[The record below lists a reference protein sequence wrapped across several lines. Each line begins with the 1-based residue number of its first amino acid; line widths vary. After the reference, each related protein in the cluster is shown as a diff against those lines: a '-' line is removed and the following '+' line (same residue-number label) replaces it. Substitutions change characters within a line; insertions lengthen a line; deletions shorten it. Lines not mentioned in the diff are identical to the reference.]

1 MNEWIKLNEL
11 KEAFKN
17 CAPSADW
24 ISEISNIKVDNS
36 KDLDVIMPIFNL
48 LEYGNNYSIIQ
59 SIRKL
64 MSIL

>member
-11 KEAFKN
+11 KEAFKK

-24 ISEISNIKVDNS
+24 ISEINNIKVDNS
-36 KDLDVIMPIFNL
+36 NDLDVIMPIFNL
-48 LEYGNNYSIIQ
+48 LEYDNNYSIIQ
-59 SIRKL
+59 NIRKL